1 MASPEVRGELEMPG
15 ASVRTAWI
23 RPSTPAA
30 TLVLAHGAGAGMDHP
45 FMAGFCR
52 AMAEDGIATL
62 RFNFPYME
70 RGRRSP
76 DPERVLREA
85 WLAAFGAATAKAR
98 GGPVLAGGKS
108 LGGRVA
114 SMCAAD
120 GMPAAGLVFLGYPL
134 HPPGKPERVR
144 DEHLYRIEV
153 PMLFLHGSGDPF
165 ADGGLLRKV
174 VRKIGPRARI
184 EEVEG
189 GDHSF
194 NVRGRRAD
202 AREVGAGLAE
212 MAAPFVRSAAG
223 ASSGAKRSTAG
234 SGRAR
239 VQKRAR

>member
-23 RPSTPAA
+23 RPRTPAA

-45 FMAGFCR
+45 FLAGFCR
-52 AMAEDGIATL
+52 AMGGEGVATF
-62 RFNFPYME
+62 RFNFPYLE

-85 WLAAFGAATAKAR
+85 WLAAFNAATAKAR
-98 GGPVLAGGKS
+98 GGAVLAGGKS
-108 LGGRVA
+108 LGGRIA

-144 DEHLYRIEV
+144 DEHLYRIDV

-165 ADGGLLRKV
+165 AEGGLLRTV
-174 VRKIGPRARI
+174 VGKIGSRAEI

-202 AREVGAGLAE
+202 PREVGAGLAE
-212 MAAPFVRSAAG
+212 MAAPFVRRVAG
-223 ASSGAKRSTAG
+223 ASSGAKHGTAG
-234 SGRAR
+234 SAR
-239 VQKRAR
+239 TKSTKRAR